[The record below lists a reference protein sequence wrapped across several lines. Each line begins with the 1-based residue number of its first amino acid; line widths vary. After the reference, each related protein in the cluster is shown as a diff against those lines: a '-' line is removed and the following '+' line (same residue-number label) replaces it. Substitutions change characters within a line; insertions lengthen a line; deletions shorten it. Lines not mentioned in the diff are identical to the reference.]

1 MKITVRDLSD
11 QVEKSHAQVERLH
24 SADAAPSRV
33 AGGQSLRLS

>member
-24 SADAAPSRV
+24 AADATPARV
-33 AGGQSLRLS
+33 ASGQSLRLS